1 MATFDECIDFSLKN
15 SGLCLPEGFKLKEKQ
30 VQTLKSV
37 FAKTDC
43 MSILPTGY
51 GESIIFQ
58 RLPWFLQRKYH
69 RTSPMIVIVVSPLS
83 SLMQDQVMAL
93 RRQGIKAR
101 CVNIGGKYSPIYSV
115 SIFTMYLVEQVVQ
128 VPCNSSPNE

>member
-1 MATFDECIDFSLKN
+1 MATFDECIDLSLTN

-58 RLPWFLQRKYH
+58 LLPWFLQRKYH

-93 RRQGIKAR
+93 RRQGIKAW
-101 CVNIGGKYSPIYSV
+101 
-115 SIFTMYLVEQVVQ
+115 
-128 VPCNSSPNE
+128 

>member
-1 MATFDECIDFSLKN
+1 MAIFHDDFAVKN
-15 SGLCLPEGFKLKEKQ
+15 SGLRLPEGFKLKEKQ

-43 MSILPTGY
+43 ISILPTGY
-51 GESIIFQ
+51 GKSIIFQ
-58 RLPWFLQRKYH
+58 LLPWFMQRKYH

-93 RRQGIKAR
+93 RMQGIKAC
-101 CVNIGGKYSPIYSV
+101 CVNFGGKYSSIYSH
-115 SIFTMYLVEQVVQ
+115 SKYLQ
-128 VPCNSSPNE
+128 